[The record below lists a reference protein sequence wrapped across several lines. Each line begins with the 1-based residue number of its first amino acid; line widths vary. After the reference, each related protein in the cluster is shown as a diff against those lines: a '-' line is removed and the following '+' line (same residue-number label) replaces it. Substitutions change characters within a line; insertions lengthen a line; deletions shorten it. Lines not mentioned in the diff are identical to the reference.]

1 MESAH
6 IFYKELPIDDD
17 NIFTANLSEK
27 NKVQGILFK
36 KFNEYAVTGLSINQD
51 TDTLIEVTTRKN

>member
-6 IFYKELPIDDD
+6 IFYKELLIDDD
-17 NIFTANLSEK
+17 NIFTANLSQK

-36 KFNEYAVTGLSINQD
+36 KSNEYAVNWLSINQD

>member
-17 NIFTANLSEK
+17 NIFTA
-27 NKVQGILFK
+27 K
-36 KFNEYAVTGLSINQD
+36 KSNEYAVTGLSINQD